1 MPILILLLILLAFPI
16 AEIWILVELFDRYGW
31 PVLGYLILVGVLGW
45 RLVREERQQISS
57 KFAQGLSTGLDPSR
71 LLIGS
76 ARNIFAGIL
85 LMVPGIISDA
95 IAVLLLLPSARPA
108 GNNRFS
114 AEPETDHR
122 HERRGADS
130 CPDIIE
136 GEFRR
141 ED

>member
-57 KFAQGLSTGLDPSR
+57 KFAQGLSTGLD
-71 LLIGS
+71 
-76 ARNIFAGIL
+76 
-85 LMVPGIISDA
+85 SDA

>member
-1 MPILILLLILLAFPI
+1 VNYFMPILILLLILLAFPI

-95 IAVLLLLPSARPA
+95 IAVLLLLPFLGRAR
-108 GNNRFS
+108 NR
-114 AEPETDHR
+114 P
-122 HERRGADS
+122 
-130 CPDIIE
+130 PP
-136 GEFRR
+136 
-141 ED
+141 